1 MPRKRLSRSQEYV
14 RNSMKKPVDSA
25 AVKVRQQKRQEEL
38 AKRKTKV
45 KAAPKASVRQKS
57 KHLRRKTLYA
67 LVILMIIAA
76 VAIQVFN
83 ILSLNQEKKDLEAE
97 QQNLKKEQAK
107 LEEELNNVNSREYV
121 EQQARQQ
128 LKLIM
133 PGEILYVFP
142 EITGSGIDNSKEES
156 GSSSDTESD

>member
-45 KAAPKASVRQKS
+45 KAVPKASVRLKS

-76 VAIQVFN
+76 VTIQVVN
-83 ILSLNQEKKDLEAE
+83 IISLNKEKKNLEAE
-97 QQNLKKEQAK
+97 QQNLKKEQAR

-142 EITGSGIDNSKEES
+142 DITGSGIDNIKEES
-156 GSSSDTESD
+156 GTGSERESN

>member
-14 RNSMKKPVDSA
+14 KNSIKKPVEA
-25 AVKVRQQKRQEEL
+25 TAVKARQKKRQEEL
-38 AKRKTKV
+38 AKRKAKV
-45 KAAPKASVRQKS
+45 KAPARISGRQKS
-57 KHLRRKTLYA
+57 KHLRRKTVYMLI
-67 LVILMIIAA
+67 ILMIIAA
-76 VAIQVFN
+76 VAMQVFH
-83 ILSLNQEKKDLEAE
+83 IVSLNKEKKDLELAR
-97 QQNLKKEQAK
+97 QDLQKERAR

-142 EITGSGIDNSKEES
+142 DITGSAIES
-156 GSSSDTESD
+156 GGDESENISDKESD